1 MTHTGINLCIHNL
14 TFWHSN
20 CYWFIVLCI
29 LERDIAYGIMPGKW
43 TENTGLDLKV
53 KNIQFEPITYIKLYY
68 VNMHSYLSLYLRVY
82 QDNHME
88 MTEVFKGNKQTIL
101 YLSSAKFSI
110 NISHTPP
117 FPQIFHVQL
126 LKMLMPIVNR
136 II

>member
-1 MTHTGINLCIHNL
+1 
-14 TFWHSN
+14 
-20 CYWFIVLCI
+20 
-29 LERDIAYGIMPGKW
+29 MPGKW

-136 II
+136 IISKVLQTLLILTIV